1 MKTTLTIK
9 SLTLKNF
16 ATFSYSEVLFTE
28 GFNCIVGETGSGKSL
43 VLDALEMIFGG
54 RGDKKFIRKGTDFL
68 LLECL
73 LSTDNDLIISELNDL
88 GYPSNGSDITLKR
101 IIYKNGSSKTFI
113 NQSACS
119 LAELAHFSRQHI
131 DLVGQFENQKLLTD
145 SYMLKIIDGFG
156 KHEEVAS
163 FHEKYLKLSH
173 LKKEEAELL
182 KNKNAI
188 AQRKDYLEFQ
198 INEITTLA
206 PSEDDEIS
214 LLQKKDKIVNLEK
227 YHQLENQIQHLLN
240 GTNEESGLIQHWNQL
255 KQLIIKNSNFF
266 KPQLAQLSLSLDQDL
281 NDFFDKLN
289 FNDSSEL
296 TKSEVD
302 EVFQRLDSY
311 QKVKKKFGSTISDIL
326 VQLNSFEEEL
336 LLLNTSQDRLEEAQK
351 EIKHLENSLRTL
363 ALTLHEK
370 RVKTSG
376 RLSSELTKSIQE
388 MRMQGAVINIRCFLN
403 TELNDEGLTSLS
415 FEAQTNPGE
424 GYYKVKDI
432 ASGGELSRILL
443 AYRSILSN
451 YDSVSIFLFDEID
464 TGIGGETA
472 LTIAKSL
479 KKVALSS
486 QVIAITHLPQ
496 IAIHADHLVEVDKE
510 LIEEGKEIRTE
521 SFIKHFN
528 GDKIKSIAEKMIAL
542 N

>member
-1 MKTTLTIK
+1 MKTNLTIK

-16 ATFSYSEVLFTE
+16 ATFSHSEVLFSE

-54 RGDKKFIRKGTDFL
+54 RGDKKFIRKGADFL

-73 LSTDNDLIISELNDL
+73 LSTDNNLIISELNDL
-88 GYPSNGSDITLKR
+88 GYPCNGSEITLKR

-119 LAELAHFSRQHI
+119 LSELAHFSRQHI

-156 KHEEVAS
+156 KHEEVVS
-163 FHEKYLKLSH
+163 FRENYLKLSL
-173 LKKEEAELL
+173 LKKEETELL
-182 KNKNAI
+182 KNKNAL

-214 LLQKKDKIVNLEK
+214 LIQKKDKIVNLEK

-240 GTNEESGLIQHWNQL
+240 GTNEESGLVQNWNQL

-266 KPQLAQLSLSLDQDL
+266 KPQLAQLSLSLDHDL

-289 FNDSSEL
+289 FSDSSEL
-296 TKSEVD
+296 TKTEVD
-302 EVFQRLDSY
+302 EVFQRLDYY
-311 QKVKKKFGSTISDIL
+311 QKVKKKFGLTISDIL
-326 VQLNSFEEEL
+326 LQLNSFEEEL
-336 LLLNTSQDRLEEAQK
+336 LLLNSSQDRLEDVQG
-351 EIKHLENSLRTL
+351 EIKQLDVTL
-363 ALTLHEK
+363 KNLAVTLHEK
-370 RVKTSG
+370 RIITSN

-510 LIEEGKEIRTE
+510 LIEEGSEVRTE